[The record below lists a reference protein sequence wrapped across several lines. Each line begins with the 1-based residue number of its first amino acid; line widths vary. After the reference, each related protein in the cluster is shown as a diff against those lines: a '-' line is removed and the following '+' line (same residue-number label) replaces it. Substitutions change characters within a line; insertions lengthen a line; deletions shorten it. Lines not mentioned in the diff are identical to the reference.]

1 MPEIQAAR
9 YIDYSKRR
17 CQSEI
22 LKLIL
27 CPKSVIDCWDDVANR
42 KVSVAVLGEGRPAVV
57 GVSLVRRCER
67 NKRIGK
73 FTFDVVEIV
82 KRPGCGQAEIFP
94 KLHIQPEL
102 VAVDKLV
109 LAREF
114 VRPIRRE
121 IQFGIE
127 NRENANRRKW
137 RYANR

>member
-1 MPEIQAAR
+1 MPEIQAAT

-82 KRPGCGQAEIFP
+82 KRPGRVRAEI
-94 KLHIQPEL
+94 LAELQIYPEL
-102 VAVDKLV
+102 AAVEELV
-109 LAREF
+109 VTREL

-127 NRENANRRKW
+127 DRENANRRKW

>member
-1 MPEIQAAR
+1 MPEIQAAT

-67 NKRIGK
+67 NNRIGK
-73 FTFDVVEIV
+73 FTFVVVEIE
-82 KRPGCGQAEIFP
+82 KAPGRVERESF
-94 KLHIQPEL
+94 PEL
-102 VAVDKLV
+102 QIEPKSPAERQLPV
-109 LAREF
+109 AREP
-114 VRPIRRE
+114 V
-121 IQFGIE
+121 
-127 NRENANRRKW
+127 
-137 RYANR
+137 

>member
-1 MPEIQAAR
+1 MPEIQAAT

-82 KRPGCGQAEIFP
+82 KRPGHVRAEIFP

-102 VAVDKLV
+102 DSVEKLV
-109 LAREF
+109 LAREL

-121 IQFGIE
+121 IQSSIE
-127 NRENANRRKW
+127 
-137 RYANR
+137 

>member
-1 MPEIQAAR
+1 MPEIQAAT

-42 KVSVAVLGEGRPAVV
+42 KVSVAVLGEGRPTVV
-57 GVSLVRRCER
+57 GVSLIRRCER

-82 KRPGCGQAEIFP
+82 KRPGRVDGETLP
-94 KLHIQPEL
+94 KLLIQPEL
-102 VAVDKLV
+102 AALHQLV
-109 LAREF
+109 LTREL
-114 VRPIRRE
+114 VRAIRSE
-121 IQFGIE
+121 IQFGFE
-127 NRENANRRKW
+127 N
-137 RYANR
+137 